1 MVFPVGQVSYAPAA
15 RAVADTVRD
24 LHELSQVRAVVAD
37 AIQRRRVQVW
47 QLAEELAAGPAR
59 GASCFRAV
67 LAEIAEGVRSV
78 AEADLRA
85 LIKHEGLPV
94 PMYNARLFV
103 GETFVA
109 TPDAWWPGACVAGEV
124 ESREWHLAP
133 RDWERTLARDA
144 RMSAFG
150 IVVLHFPPRRLRTEP
165 RKVAAEIRSA
175 LDAGRDR
182 SGHGIRALPAR

>member
-1 MVFPVGQVSYAPAA
+1 
-15 RAVADTVRD
+15 
-24 LHELSQVRAVVAD
+24 
-37 AIQRRRVQVW
+37 
-47 QLAEELAAGPAR
+47 
-59 GASCFRAV
+59 
-67 LAEIAEGVRSV
+67 
-78 AEADLRA
+78 
-85 LIKHEGLPV
+85 
-94 PMYNARLFV
+94 MYNARLFV
-103 GETFVA
+103 AETFIA

-175 LDAGRDR
+175 LDAGHDR